1 MQGQT
6 AENFQESIKNVI
18 SLLESL
24 QFQFQLIEDED
35 LEWLI
40 LGNLQTE
47 IGALKLSIYMQKSV
61 SHFVLYLFHPLTI
74 LEPLRKTAAEFITRA
89 NYGLPIGNFEMDF
102 SDGELRYKVGL
113 PVFDIPVSRG
123 QFAQALE
130 ILINTMVYYHT
141 PLIRTLYDGVSAE
154 KAIHD
159 TETSMRKPKENP

>member
-18 SLLESL
+18 SLLKGL
-24 QFQFQLIEDED
+24 RFQFQLIEDED
-35 LEWLI
+35 IEWLI

-47 IGALKLSIYMQKSV
+47 IGALRLSIYMQKQASQ
-61 SHFVLYLFHPLTI
+61 FVLYLYHPLTI

-102 SDGELRYKVGL
+102 GDGELRFKVGIPL
-113 PVFDIPVSRG
+113 FDTPISRG

-141 PLIRTLYDGVSAE
+141 PLVRTLYDGTSAE
-154 KAIHD
+154 QAIAD
-159 TETSMRKPKENP
+159 TERRIKK

>member
-18 SLLESL
+18 SLLEGL
-24 QFQFQLIEDED
+24 QFKFQLIEDED

-40 LGNLQTE
+40 MGTLQTE
-47 IGALKLSIYMQKSV
+47 IGSLRLSIYMQKSV
-61 SHFVLYLFHPLTI
+61 SHFVLYLYHPLTI

-102 SDGELRYKVGL
+102 NDGELRFKVGL
-113 PVFDIPVSRG
+113 PVLDIPISRV

-130 ILINTMVYYHT
+130 ILINTMVFYHT
-141 PLIRTLYDGVSAE
+141 PLIRTLYDSVPAE
-154 KAIHD
+154 EAIMD
-159 TETSMRKPKENP
+159 TEGKQK